1 MVIRRFLTLACL
13 ALSLSAPAYALTKVE
28 TSVDRNPA
36 IQGEYLVLSI
46 KADDDVDN
54 ASLDTSGLLKDFIV
68 GRTSVSR
75 STQIMNFDASKETRW
90 QILLAPKKTGT
101 VIIPA
106 MTIDNVSSDPIE
118 LKVAAPGSQPEQMK
132 NLFIRS
138 SVSTETAYVGQL
150 ITYKVKLYLG
160 VELQR
165 GVLSAPNVEG
175 AQLKQLGDDID
186 STEII
191 DGRRYRVIERTYS
204 LIADKPGTLSLA
216 GASFS
221 GDVLVESS
229 RRGGMFS
236 FNESRPMQAKAAP
249 SDIEVLPIPETYQ
262 GDWLVSDLVVLKEDW
277 KKDAQYQ
284 VGVPITRNISL
295 LASNADDTSLPGI
308 TLDLPESFKVYPEK
322 PQRKTYVREKQVV
335 AQLNQT
341 TAIVP
346 TQPGSY
352 TLPAIRIPW
361 WNSRSQK
368 QEFAT
373 LPARTISVAP
383 ASASQQSPL
392 VVTTDAQ
399 AATTNYWPGISA
411 LFALLWL
418 ATMLLWYRHYQGY
431 RYRAVASN
439 ANRNAANPAPMD
451 SDTLRQ
457 FETACH
463 QGKTG
468 EALVALQR
476 HMSQQA
482 GKPLTLTDIAAISFE
497 LDQAIQAIQRQGYSP
512 DSQGLD
518 CEKVI
523 RAVKNAP
530 KAAPHSTQSALAP
543 LNPL

>member
-1 MVIRRFLTLACL
+1 MTLACL

-54 ASLDTSGLLKDFIV
+54 ARLDTSILLKDFIV

-186 STEII
+186 GTEII

-249 SDIEVLPIPETYQ
+249 SDIEVLPIPATYQ

-322 PQRKTYVREKQVV
+322 PQRKTYVRDKQVV

-361 WNSRSQK
+361 WNSRTQK

-373 LPARTISVAP
+373 LPAHTISVAP

-399 AATTNYWPGISA
+399 TATTNYWPGISA

-418 ATMLLWYRHYQGY
+418 ATMLLWYRHYQAY
-431 RYRAVASN
+431 RYRAAPSN

-451 SDTLRQ
+451 SDALRQ
-457 FETACH
+457 FETACR

-482 GKPLTLTDIAAISFE
+482 GKPLTLTDIAALSCD

-512 DSQGLD
+512 GSQGLD

-523 RAVKNAP
+523 RTVKNAP
-530 KAAPHSTQSALAP
+530 KTAPHSTPSALRP

>member
-13 ALSLSAPAYALTKVE
+13 ALSLSAPAFALTKVE

-186 STEII
+186 GTEII

-249 SDIEVLPIPETYQ
+249 SDIEILPIPATYQ
-262 GDWLVSDLVVLKEDW
+262 GDWFVSDLVVLKEDW

-322 PQRKTYVREKQVV
+322 PQRKTYVRDKQVV

-361 WNSRSQK
+361 WNSRTQK

-383 ASASQQSPL
+383 ASASQQNPL

-418 ATMLLWYRHYQGY
+418 ATMLLWYRHYQGH
-431 RYRAVASN
+431 RYRSVPSN
-439 ANRNAANPAPMD
+439 ANRDAANPAPMD
-451 SDTLRQ
+451 SDALRQ
-457 FETACH
+457 FETACR

-476 HMSQQA
+476 HMSQKA
-482 GKPLTLTDIAAISFE
+482 GKPLTLTDIAAVSFE

-512 DSQGLD
+512 DGQGLEV
-518 CEKVI
+518 EKVI

-530 KAAPHSTQSALAP
+530 KAAPHSTQSSLSP

>member
-1 MVIRRFLTLACL
+1 MVIRHLLTLACV
-13 ALSLSAPAYALTKVE
+13 ALCLSTPAYALTKVE

-54 ASLDTSGLLKDFIV
+54 ASLDTSALLKDFIV

-101 VIIPA
+101 IVIPA
-106 MTIDNVSSDPIE
+106 MTIDNISSDPIN
-118 LKVAAPGSQPEQMK
+118 LKVVAPGSQPEQMK

-138 SVSTETAYVGQL
+138 NVSTETAYVGQL

-175 AQLKQLGDDID
+175 AQLKQLGDDVD
-186 STEII
+186 GHEII

-204 LIADKPGTLSLA
+204 LIADKPGNLSLS

-249 SDIEVLPIPETYQ
+249 SEITVLPIPDSYQ
-262 GDWLVSDLVVLKEDW
+262 GDWLASDLVVLKEDW
-277 KKDAQYQ
+277 PQDQEFQ

-295 LASNADDTSLPGI
+295 LASNADDTSLPEI
-308 TLDLPESFKVYPEK
+308 ALALPDTFKSYPEK

-352 TLPAIRIPW
+352 TLPEIRIPW
-361 WNSRSQK
+361 WNTHTRK
-368 QEFAT
+368 QEYAT
-373 LPARTISVAP
+373 LPARTLLVAP
-383 ASASQQSPL
+383 ANNAPAPSQVSLVNQSADSASFWPYVS
-392 VVTTDAQ
+392 
-399 AATTNYWPGISA
+399 AALA
-411 LFALLWL
+411 LAWL
-418 ATMLLWYRHYQGY
+418 ASLLLWYRHYQSY
-431 RYRAVASN
+431 RQGKGAIEPAAAAASKPSSALN
-439 ANRNAANPAPMD
+439 
-451 SDTLRQ
+451 Q
-457 FETACH
+457 FENACRA
-463 QGKTG
+463 GRSG
-468 EALVALQR
+468 EALVALQQY
-476 HMSQQA
+476 MSQLA
-482 GKPLTLTDIAAISFE
+482 GKPLSLSDIAAQYPQLAE
-497 LDQAIQAIQRQGYSP
+497 AIAAIQRQGYSP
-512 DSQGLD
+512 AGTEFDA
-518 CEKVI
+518 ENVI
-523 RAVKNAP
+523 KQVRNVP
-530 KAAPHSTQSALAP
+530 AATQTSTQSALSP

>member
-1 MVIRRFLTLACL
+1 MTLACL
-13 ALSLSAPAYALTKVE
+13 ALSLSAPASALTKVE

-106 MTIDNVSSDPIE
+106 MTIDNVSSAPIE

-186 STEII
+186 GTEII

-249 SDIEVLPIPETYQ
+249 SDIEVLPIPATYQ

-392 VVTTDAQ
+392 VVTPDAQ

-431 RYRAVASN
+431 RYRAVPSN

-451 SDTLRQ
+451 SDALRQ
-457 FETACH
+457 FETACR

-476 HMSQQA
+476 HISQQA
-482 GKPLTLTDIAAISFE
+482 GKPLTLTDIAALSCE
-497 LDQAIQAIQRQGYSP
+497 LDLAIQAIQRQGYSP
-512 DSQGLD
+512 DGQGLD

-523 RAVKNAP
+523 RAVKKAP
-530 KAAPHSTQSALAP
+530 KAAPHSTQSALSP